1 MGNFIG
7 GSAFA
12 MSRDISEG
20 LILVNANTLKKFTP
34 EELRQLNFELDRVQ
48 KEVRADQPA
57 LDDTQAIQKRGRKL
71 SRITQAMILINATLT
86 RR

>member
-12 MSRDISEG
+12 MSRDIAEG
-20 LILVNANTLKKFTP
+20 LVLVNSNVLKKFTP
-34 EELRQLNFELDRVQ
+34 EELRQLTFELDKVQ

-57 LDDTQAIQKRGRKL
+57 QDDTQAIQRRGRKL
-71 SRITQAMILINATLT
+71 SRISQALMQINMALT
-86 RR
+86 RK